1 MNPLFTDSEPS
12 FNLPDFSA
20 IGLRPHAPRESLN
33 DSPASYKSGQHPIPA
48 ISGAC
53 VNGRLEFIEKQT
65 HKHTKMKAYLTI
77 TTMAAALAVATLT
90 PQRAS
95 AADPSAPAVAM
106 PDIVAAAAS
115 KPELS
120 TLVTA
125 IKAAEL
131 VTVLQGQGPF
141 TVFAPT
147 NAAFKK
153 LPQGQLEDL
162 LKPENRMKLAK
173 ILKGHVIKGRVKAA
187 DVKAGEVKTLDGE
200 EVEIA
205 VQNGKVSY
213 GNAAVVATDMSA
225 SNGIIHEIDT
235 VVVED

>member
-1 MNPLFTDSEPS
+1 
-12 FNLPDFSA
+12 
-20 IGLRPHAPRESLN
+20 
-33 DSPASYKSGQHPIPA
+33 
-48 ISGAC
+48 
-53 VNGRLEFIEKQT
+53 
-65 HKHTKMKAYLTI
+65 MKAYLTI

-90 PQRAS
+90 PHRAS
-95 AADPSAPAVAM
+95 AADPMTPAVAQ

-115 KPELS
+115 KSELS

-147 NAAFKK
+147 DAAFKK
-153 LPQGQLEDL
+153 LPAGQLEDL

-200 EVEIA
+200 EVEIT

-213 GNAAVVATDMSA
+213 GNAAVVATDIST
-225 SNGIIHEIDT
+225 SNGVIHEIDT

>member
-1 MNPLFTDSEPS
+1 
-12 FNLPDFSA
+12 
-20 IGLRPHAPRESLN
+20 
-33 DSPASYKSGQHPIPA
+33 
-48 ISGAC
+48 
-53 VNGRLEFIEKQT
+53 
-65 HKHTKMKAYLTI
+65 MKAYFTI
-77 TTMAAALAVATLT
+77 TTMAAALAVATLA

-95 AADPSAPAVAM
+95 AADPTAPAVAQAN
-106 PDIVAAAAS
+106 IVAAAAS

-153 LPQGQLEDL
+153 LPAGQLDDL
-162 LKPENRMKLAK
+162 LKPENRAKLAA
-173 ILKGHVIKGRVKAA
+173 ILKGHVIEGRVKAA
-187 DVKAGEVKTLDGE
+187 DIKAGKVKTLDGM

-205 VQNGKVSY
+205 VRNGKVSF
-213 GNAAVVATDMSA
+213 GDATVVATDMSTD
-225 SNGIIHEIDT
+225 NGVIHEIDT